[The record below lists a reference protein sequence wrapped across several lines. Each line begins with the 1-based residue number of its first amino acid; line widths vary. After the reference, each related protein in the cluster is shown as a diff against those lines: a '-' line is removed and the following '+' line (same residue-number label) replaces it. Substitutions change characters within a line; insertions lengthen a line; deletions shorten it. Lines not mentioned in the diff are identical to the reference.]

1 MRGGFEKTQ
10 LQPALQVVY
19 LLIKFE
25 NNFRCVCLLSHSG
38 SGVKTVVLKPGCL
51 EEPPGNPWKNAVAR
65 ATPLVILES
74 LAWDGAQPSL
84 FSPGDSHVKWR
95 TTADLLGSPP
105 APGLSH
111 TLPRSQYCA
120 FFHHFPICCFLYL
133 LCTSLIPD
141 SWDSRTAWP
150 MKKNTVKHGQQE
162 VTPYL
167 TSVLLTCNLQ
177 EGCVLRTIL

>member
-1 MRGGFEKTQ
+1 MCLFIVSLWLRCENGGSQTR
-10 LQPALQVVY
+10 L
-19 LLIKFE
+19 
-25 NNFRCVCLLSHSG
+25 
-38 SGVKTVVLKPGCL
+38 PG
-51 EEPPGNPWKNAVAR
+51 
-65 ATPLVILES
+65 
-74 LAWDGAQPSL
+74 
-84 FSPGDSHVKWR
+84 R
-95 TTADLLGSPP
+95 TTWKPLKKCCCQSHTPSDPGIAGLGWSPAIVVFSRGFSREVENYSRPSGLPP

-141 SWDSRTAWP
+141 RWDSQTAWP

>member
-1 MRGGFEKTQ
+1 VGLRKHNFNK
-10 LQPALQVVY
+10 LSRWLY

-25 NNFRCVCLLSHSG
+25 NNFRCVCLLSHCG
-38 SGVKTVVLKPGCL
+38 SCVKTVVLKPGCL
-51 EEPPGNPWKNAVAR
+51 EEPPAR
-65 ATPLVILES
+65 ATPSDPGIAGLGWSPAIVVFSRGFSHEVENYS
-74 LAWDGAQPSL
+74 SPSGL
-84 FSPGDSHVKWR
+84 
-95 TTADLLGSPP
+95 PP
-105 APGLSH
+105 PPGLSH

-141 SWDSRTAWP
+141 RWDSQTAWP
-150 MKKNTVKHGQQE
+150 MKKNTVKHGKQE